1 MNIVI
6 IGSGNVAA
14 VFGRRLVK
22 SGHTIDQIV
31 SRNSA
36 TATELAYEWNTE
48 SANYFSVLHKNA
60 DVYIIA
66 VPDKA
71 IADIAK
77 DIQLPNDKIIVHTA
91 ASVEMNVL
99 AGITNNYGVFY
110 PLQSIT
116 ENISNEVPI
125 PIFIETSNDKT
136 KIILESLAI
145 SMGAVTPQYAGYD
158 KRIKLHLAA
167 VLVNNFT
174 NYLYSMA
181 QDFMEKEGLDFQ
193 ELMPII
199 KNTTD
204 RLNFDNPKNMQTGP
218 AIRQDLETIARHRE
232 LLKKHPHLLS
242 MYNFMTD
249 SIMMK

>member
-22 SGHTIDQIV
+22 AGHTIQQIV
-31 SRNSA
+31 SRNAA

-48 SANYFSVLHKNA
+48 SANYFSVIHKDA

-71 IADIAK
+71 IAEVAK

-91 ASVEMNVL
+91 ASVEMNTI
-99 AGITNNYGVFY
+99 AGITQNYGVFY

-116 ENISNEVPI
+116 SNISEEVQI
-125 PIFIETSNDKT
+125 PIFIEASNDKT
-136 KIILESLAI
+136 KTILESLAI
-145 SMGAVTPQYAGYD
+145 SMGALTPQYAGFD
-158 KRIKLHLAA
+158 KRIKLHLSA

-174 NYLYSMA
+174 NYLYTLA
-181 QDFMEKEGLDFQ
+181 QDFMEKEGLDFK
-193 ELMPII
+193 EMLPII

-204 RLNFDNPKNMQTGP
+204 RLSFDSPKNMQTGP
-218 AIRQDLETIARHRE
+218 AKRQDLETIARHRDILKTHPQ
-232 LLKKHPHLLS
+232 LLQV
-242 MYNFMTD
+242 YNFMTD
-249 SIMMK
+249 NIMMK